1 MIFRKILFQHRFS
14 SSKINEECFATPA
27 ERRGENNPQGAG
39 WSPQFAASIWNGITC
54 WFGDAD

>member
-39 WSPQFAASIWNGITC
+39 
-54 WFGDAD
+54 